1 MVFEF
6 SLYNLLSFVIKQV
19 LFRRNY
25 VRFIWTNQFDQ
36 LCPVELKSKKLFL
49 FLNKQI
55 TRLSV
60 ALH

>member
-6 SLYNLLSFVIKQV
+6 SLYNLLSFVIKQI

-36 LCPVELKSKKLFL
+36 LCPVEL
-49 FLNKQI
+49 
-55 TRLSV
+55 
-60 ALH
+60 